1 MACTVPRWGGANL
14 ALALPGLPVPGFRG
28 LWLTGRGARTM
39 MVMSTTETKT
49 KSKTDNKPLCGR
61 VAVVTG
67 ATSGIGAATA
77 ARLAAD
83 GAAVALVGRR
93 ADRLEALA
101 AQLDSDGGVI
111 PVALDV
117 ADVDAVARAGEEVRA
132 QLGRVDLVVANAGQM
147 LAGPFEEQDVDEW
160 DRMLDVNV
168 RGLLRVGRA
177 FADDLIAAAAEGLP
191 ADLVHVGSV
200 GGHEK
205 FPNYGVYCATKAA
218 GAHLTRNLRAELGP
232 RGVRVKCV
240 EPGFVATELA
250 DHMVHPAGRASL
262 EQFSGLEPLQPDDL
276 AEAIAWSVAAPPRV
290 NVAELIVV
298 PTAQG

>member
-1 MACTVPRWGGANL
+1 
-14 ALALPGLPVPGFRG
+14 
-28 LWLTGRGARTM
+28 M
-39 MVMSTTETKT
+39 MVMSTETDTKT
-49 KSKTDNKPLCGR
+49 KTDNKPLCGR

-101 AQLDSDGGVI
+101 AELDSDGGVV
-111 PVALDV
+111 PVAVDV
-117 ADVDAVARAGEEVRA
+117 SDAAAVARAAEEVRA

-147 LAGPFEEQDVDEW
+147 LAGPFEDQDVDEW
-160 DRMLDVNV
+160 DRMIDVNV

-177 FADDLIAAAAEGLP
+177 FADDLLAAAAEGLP

-205 FPNYGVYCATKAA
+205 YINYGVYCATKAA
-218 GAHLTRNLRAELGP
+218 VAHLTRNLRAELGP

-240 EPGFVATELA
+240 EPGFVKTELA
-250 DHMVHPAGRASL
+250 DHMVHPAGRVSV
-262 EQFSGLEPLQPDDL
+262 EQFAQLTPLQPEDIGG
-276 AEAIAWSVAAPPRV
+276 AIAWSVAAPPRM

-298 PTAQG
+298 PTVQG

>member
-1 MACTVPRWGGANL
+1 
-14 ALALPGLPVPGFRG
+14 
-28 LWLTGRGARTM
+28 
-39 MVMSTTETKT
+39 MVAMSTTTTETV
-49 KSKTDNKPLCGR
+49 SKTDNKPLCGR

-101 AQLDSDGGVI
+101 TELDADGGVV

-117 ADVDAVARAGEEVRA
+117 ADSAAVARAAEEIRA

-160 DRMLDVNV
+160 DRMIDVNV
-168 RGLLRVGRA
+168 KGLLRVGRA
-177 FADDLIAAAAEGLP
+177 FADDLLAAAAEGLP
-191 ADLVHVGSV
+191 ADLVHVGSI

-218 GAHLTRNLRAELGP
+218 VAHLTRNLRVELGP

-240 EPGFVATELA
+240 EPGLVATELG

-262 EQFSGLEPLQPDDL
+262 EQFSGLESLQPTDL
-276 AEAIAWSVAAPPRV
+276 ADAIAWSVAAPPRV

-298 PTAQG
+298 PTKQG

>member
-1 MACTVPRWGGANL
+1 V
-14 ALALPGLPVPGFRG
+14 ALALPGSAVPVFRG
-28 LWLTGRGARTM
+28 LWLGRRAAPNM
-39 MVMSTTETKT
+39 MAMSTTTTETIT
-49 KSKTDNKPLCGR
+49 KTDNKPLCGR

-101 AQLDSDGGVI
+101 TQLDADGGVV

-117 ADVDAVARAGEEVRA
+117 SDSAAVARAAEEVRA

-168 RGLLRVGRA
+168 RGLVRVGRA

-218 GAHLTRNLRAELGP
+218 VAHLTRNLRVELGP

-240 EPGFVATELA
+240 EPGFVATELG

-262 EQFSGLEPLQPDDL
+262 EQFTQLEALQADDL
-276 AEAIAWSVAAPPRV
+276 ADAIAWSVSAPPRV

>member
-1 MACTVPRWGGANL
+1 
-14 ALALPGLPVPGFRG
+14 
-28 LWLTGRGARTM
+28 
-39 MVMSTTETKT
+39 MVAMSTTEAAEKNDNT
-49 KSKTDNKPLCGR
+49 NKPLSGR

-101 AQLDSDGGVI
+101 AELDADGGVI
-111 PVALDV
+111 AVPLDV
-117 ADVDAVARAGEEVRA
+117 ADAAAVAKAAEEIRA

-147 LAGPFEEQDVDEW
+147 LAGPFEDQDVDEW
-160 DRMLDVNV
+160 DRMIDVNL
-168 RGLLRVGRA
+168 RGLLRIGRA
-177 FADDLIAAAAEGLP
+177 FADDLLAAAAEGLP

-218 GAHLTRNLRAELGP
+218 VAHLTRNLRTELGP
-232 RGVRVKCV
+232 RGVRVKCI
-240 EPGFVATELA
+240 EPGFVATELG
-250 DHMVHPAGRASL
+250 DHMVHPTGRATL
-262 EQFSGLEPLQPDDL
+262 EQFSGLTPLEPSDL
-276 AEAIAWSVAAPPRV
+276 AAAIAWSVAAPPRM

-298 PTAQG
+298 PTSQG

>member
-1 MACTVPRWGGANL
+1 
-14 ALALPGLPVPGFRG
+14 
-28 LWLTGRGARTM
+28 
-39 MVMSTTETKT
+39 MVAMSTTTEVQT
-49 KSKTDNKPLCGR
+49 KTDNKPLAGR

-93 ADRLEALA
+93 ADRLSALA
-101 AQLDSDGGVI
+101 AELDGDGGVI
-111 PVALDV
+111 PVATDV
-117 ADVDAVARAGEEVRA
+117 ADPAAIARAAEEIRS

-147 LAGPFEEQDVDEW
+147 LAGPFEDQDVDEW
-160 DRMLDVNV
+160 DRMIDVNL

-177 FADDLIAAAAEGLP
+177 FADNLIAAAAEGLP

-218 GAHLTRNLRAELGP
+218 VAHLTRNLRVELGP
-232 RGVRVKCV
+232 RGVRVKTV
-240 EPGFVATELA
+240 EPGLVATELG
-250 DHMVHPAGRASL
+250 DHMVHPAGRATL
-262 EQFSGLEPLQPDDL
+262 EQFSGLTPLQPSDL
-276 AEAIAWSVAAPPRV
+276 ADAIAWSVAAPPRV

-298 PTAQG
+298 PTTQG